1 MNTPRPQ
8 STLGDELADLG
19 MVLLIGTA
27 LLGFILRA
35 AGTVAAWLTGLPLPT
50 GGPQTG
56 LAVVFDPI
64 NPGGAINAPGL
75 HPIAYWL
82 AVFLLLG
89 SVGAAAISL
98 RRALRDASRKSNTD
112 PYRIPGIA
120 TRADVLRAASQ
131 KTLMRRATHL
141 RPSLRNASPTDIGY
155 AIGRSRGTT
164 IWASVEDSILVIG
177 PPRSGKGA
185 HIVINAILDS
195 PGPVVTTSTRP
206 DNLTATFRA
215 RQRLGPVAVFDPQQL
230 APGVPAGLRW
240 SPIRGCDDPLTA
252 MIRATG
258 LAAGTGLA
266 SGGVDGG
273 GFWEA
278 KTRTALQAMLHAAAL
293 DHRPPSELF
302 RWTLDPAA
310 AHDAVSILLSNPAA
324 ATGWGDSLQAMLE
337 ADPRTRDS
345 IWQGVSLSLG
355 ALADPRVLDA
365 VSPGEG
371 ERFDPEEFL
380 RNQGT
385 LYLLATGAGS
395 NNSAA
400 LVSAFVED
408 LVETTRRIAARS
420 SGARIDPPLLLALDE
435 IGNLAP
441 LPSLPNLMAE
451 GGGTGITTMPVLQ
464 SLAQARTKWSENA
477 AGTIWD
483 SSIVKIVLGGGS
495 NSRDLHDLSTLI
507 GERDESTD
515 STTIGDRG
523 SRSSQR
529 SVRRV
534 AIMPPD
540 TIRTLPFGTGLI
552 LLRAAPPIVASLR
565 MWSTRPDSRALRANR
580 EELEALMCEPSE
592 GKPVDPPSSSGPE

>member
-1 MNTPRPQ
+1 LVT
-8 STLGDELADLG
+8 GA
-19 MVLLIGTA
+19 A
-27 LLGFILRA
+27 LP
-35 AGTVAAWLTGLPLPT
+35 AGGPETGLT
-50 GGPQTG
+50 
-56 LAVVFDPI
+56 VFF
-64 NPGGAINAPGL
+64 NPGNPSDALHAPGL
-75 HPIAYWL
+75 HAIAYWL
-82 AVFLLLG
+82 TVIVLLG
-89 SVGAAAISL
+89 CSGAAGIWL
-98 RRALRDASRKSNTD
+98 WRVLRDTGRKTMVD

-120 TRADVLRAASQ
+120 TRTDVLRAASQ
-131 KTLMRRATHL
+131 KALLRRAAHL
-141 RPSLRNASPTDIGY
+141 RPSLGNAKPSDIGY
-155 AIGRSRGTT
+155 PIGRSRGTT

-185 HIVINAILDS
+185 HIIINAILDS

-206 DNLTATFRA
+206 DNLTATFRT
-215 RQRLGPVAVFDPQQL
+215 RQQAGPVAVFDPQQL
-230 APGVPAGLRW
+230 APGVPAGVRW
-240 SPIRGCDDPLTA
+240 SPIRGCENPLTA
-252 MIRATG
+252 MIRAAG

-266 SGGVDGG
+266 AGGVDGG

-278 KTRTALQAMLHAAAL
+278 KTRTALQALLHAAAL
-293 DHRPPSELF
+293 DHRPPAELF
-302 RWTLDPAA
+302 RWTLDPAT
-310 AHDAVSILLSNPAA
+310 AHDAVSILLSSPTA

-380 RNQGT
+380 RSKGT

-400 LVSAFVED
+400 LISAFVED

-420 SGARIDPPLLLALDE
+420 AGARIDPPLLLALDE

-464 SLAQARTKWSENA
+464 SLAQARTKWGDNA

-483 SSIVKIVLGGGS
+483 SSIVKIVLGGAS

-507 GERDESTD
+507 GERDETTD
-515 STTIGDRG
+515 STTIGDHG
-523 SRSSQR
+523 SRSAQR
-529 SVRRV
+529 SIRRV
-534 AIMPPD
+534 PIMPPD

-552 LLRAAPPIVASLR
+552 MLRAAPPIIASLR
-565 MWSTRPDSRALRANR
+565 MWTTRPDAQTLRKNRA
-580 EELEALMCEPSE
+580 ELEASMQALPQRL
-592 GKPVDPPSSSGPE
+592 D